1 VPFFP
6 TESATNGGRPTVR
19 EREAFEVVVLS
30 HDREAVRP
38 SVFPDITVGCPR
50 EPAVGDVV
58 TVGEEI
64 RELSDEARAQVFVK

>member
-1 VPFFP
+1 VFADIYVG
-6 TESATNGGRPTVR
+6 SA
-19 EREAFEVVVLS
+19 
-30 HDREAVRP
+30 
-38 SVFPDITVGCPR
+38 R